1 MRIVVLILG
10 FIIFGIGIVVLISPS
25 NLKKMIHVFL
35 AKKWLS
41 FATMIRILFGILFL
55 LAASET
61 RAPFFVL
68 TLGILFILAGVVIPL
83 LGTARIERL
92 AHWWLGRSDGILR
105 LWALFSIAFGAAILW
120 SGL

>member
-1 MRIVVLILG
+1 MLH
-10 FIIFGIGIVVLISPS
+10 IFLT
-25 NLKKMIHVFL
+25 
-35 AKKWLS
+35 KKWLP
-41 FATMIRILFGILFL
+41 FVTMIRILLGILFL

-61 RAPFFVL
+61 RAHSFVL
-68 TLGILFILAGVVIPL
+68 ALGILFILAGVVIPL

-105 LWALFSIAFGAAILW
+105 LWALFPVAFGAAVLW